1 MDIFRFIA
9 QNTKDF
15 SVQMMCEKYQVSR
28 SGFYAWQGRPASSR
42 SQGNTT
48 LCEHIREVHKASHET
63 YGSPRL
69 YAALKHQGIAC
80 GRHRVA
86 RLMRELGLAGRASRL
101 YWSNAGNHAFFQRHG
116 NEKLGMA
123 EPSSVNQLWVGDVT
137 FIKTGNGWQFL
148 AVVMDMFSRRIIGW
162 ALANHRKASLTCEAL
177 KMAIE
182 QRKPEASLWFHSDRG
197 IEYAALEYQ
206 ALLRQ
211 YSIKPSMN
219 RPRQCTDNAHMESFF
234 HSFKSEW
241 IHGNRFK
248 GEADLKMAIKQYIE
262 DFYNPVRLHSGIGYQ
277 SPMAMEAAG

>member
-1 MDIFRFIA
+1 
-9 QNTKDF
+9 
-15 SVQMMCEKYQVSR
+15 MCEKYHVSR
-28 SGFYAWQGRPASSR
+28 SGFYAWAARPTASR
-42 SQGNTT
+42 VQANAT
-48 LCEHIREVHKASHET
+48 LCEHIREVHKVNHEA
-63 YGSPRL
+63 YGSPRI
-69 YAALKHQGIAC
+69 YAALKQREIAC

-86 RLMRELGLAGRASRL
+86 QLMRNMGLAGRASRL

-123 EPSSVNQLWVGDVT
+123 APSAVNQLWVGDVT
-137 FIKTGNGWQFL
+137 FLKTGCGWQYL

-162 ALANHRKASLTCEAL
+162 ALANHRRAELTCEAL
-177 KMAIE
+177 QMAITA
-182 QRKPEASLWFHSDRG
+182 RKPSSGLWFHSDRG

-206 ALLRQ
+206 ALLMQ
-211 YSIKPSMN
+211 YGIKPSMN

-248 GEADLKMAIKQYIE
+248 GGEDLKVAIQQYIE

-277 SPMAMEAAG
+277 SPMTLEAAG